1 MLRFGLLAA
10 VAAFAAPAS
19 AGELEMYGK
28 GAVASYSAPINY
40 RPYKGKGRMIVR
52 PQSYSAADT
61 LIVPSGSDATTGG
74 LDVTQEADM
83 GAHSTGKLILVKEPR
98 SR

>member
-1 MLRFGLLAA
+1 
-10 VAAFAAPAS
+10 
-19 AGELEMYGK
+19 
-28 GAVASYSAPINY
+28 
-40 RPYKGKGRMIVR
+40 MIVR